1 MEKDYDVIKMIKPNE
16 AKGEVKEIYDDIIKT
31 KGQRWLV
38 PLWGLFAH
46 RPKLLKLWWELTKTL
61 QIEKGK
67 VDKSLMNSI
76 SLVSAVAADCA
87 RCVDNHQIMLIEKL
101 GFSEEKVEQIR
112 LLVEN
117 RSECQLPEIEKA
129 VLTFALKVGLGQE
142 VGEEDFR
149 KLRELGFGDEEL
161 VEIISISLLE
171 SGFSRHAVSTARFE
185 DGFSWPR
192 EYTPSEFY
200 SKNVDR

>member
-1 MEKDYDVIKMIKPNE
+1 METDYDLIKMIKPNE
-16 AKGEVKEIYDDIIKT
+16 ATGEVKEIYDDIIKT

-67 VDKSLMNSI
+67 VDKRLMNSI

-101 GFSEEKVEQIR
+101 GFSQEKVEQIR

-117 RSECQLPEIEKA
+117 SSECQLSETEKA
-129 VLTFALKVGLGQE
+129 VLTFALKVGKGQE

-200 SKNVDR
+200 AKNVDR

>member
-1 MEKDYDVIKMIKPNE
+1 
-16 AKGEVKEIYDDIIKT
+16 
-31 KGQRWLV
+31 
-38 PLWGLFAH
+38 
-46 RPKLLKLWWELTKTL
+46 
-61 QIEKGK
+61 
-67 VDKSLMNSI
+67 
-76 SLVSAVAADCA
+76 
-87 RCVDNHQIMLIEKL
+87 LIEKL

>member
-1 MEKDYDVIKMIKPNE
+1 MKKDYDVIKMIKPNE
-16 AKGEVKEIYDDIIKT
+16 AEGEVKEIYDDIIKT

-117 RSECQLPEIEKA
+117 NSECQLPEIEKA
-129 VLTFALKVGLGQE
+129 VLTFALKVGQGQE
-142 VGEEDFR
+142 VAEEDFR